1 MITGFPPEVASK
13 IGSYVYLYLDPE
25 TEEVF
30 YVGKGKG
37 NRAFDHLNDSS
48 ETEKTQKIKDLRKK
62 RLNPKIEILAHGL
75 DNANAALLVETAV
88 IDLLGVKRLTNRVR
102 GWRSGQLGRLSVEH
116 VVALY
121 GAEKANVSEPSLL
134 IRINEQYRYG
144 MTPIDLYDAT
154 RGVWRIGE
162 RREKAELALAVFEG
176 VVQEVYAIRSWHPA
190 GTTFSTRGDLTCSG
204 RWEFIGN
211 VADARTRSKYYLKS
225 VRKEFAQ
232 GSQNPIRYLN
242 L

>member
-1 MITGFPPEVASK
+1 MITGFPPEVASR

-25 TEEVF
+25 TDEVF

-37 NRAFDHLNDSS
+37 NRVFDHLSDSS
-48 ETEKTQKIKDLRKK
+48 ETEKTQKIMDLRKK

-75 DNANAALLVETAV
+75 DNGNAALLVESAV
-88 IDLLGVKRLTNRVR
+88 IDLLGLKGLTNRVR
-102 GWRSGQLGRLSVEH
+102 GWHSGQLGRLSVEH

-121 GAEKANVSEPSLL
+121 GAENAEVTEPSLL
-134 IRINEQYRYG
+134 IRINDQYRYG

-162 RREKAELALAVFEG
+162 KREKAELALAVFEG

-190 GTTFSTRGDLTCSG
+190 GSTFSTRGDLTRNG
-204 RWEFIGN
+204 RWEFVGN
-211 VADARTRSKYYLKS
+211 VADVSTRKKYYLKS

>member
-1 MITGFPPEVASK
+1 MITGFSPEVASK

-37 NRAFDHLNDSS
+37 NRAFVHLNDSS

-75 DNANAALLVETAV
+75 DSESAALLVETAV

-121 GAEKANVSEPSLL
+121 GAREAHVTEPSLL

-162 RREKAELALAVFEG
+162 KREKAELALAVFEG

-190 GTTFSTRGDLTCSG
+190 GSTFSTRGDLTCRG
-204 RWEFIGN
+204 RWEFVGN
-211 VADARTRSKYYLKS
+211 VAEAKTRKKYYLKS

-232 GSQNPIRYLN
+232 GSQNPIHYLN